1 MKTQNIAL
9 ATTLFLSAS
18 AAHANVS
25 ANFGFASDYYRGIF
39 QAQSSASAGID
50 YEQEG
55 SFVGT
60 WQLISKTVS
69 KSTGLRN
76 KENRT
81 NNVGRAPNG

>member
-25 ANFGFASDYYRGIF
+25 ANFDFASDYYRGTF

-55 SFVGT
+55 FSPAHG
-60 WQLISKTVS
+60 QLMSKTVS
-69 KSTGLRN
+69 KSTATSA
-76 KENRT
+76 KA
-81 NNVGRAPNG
+81 VK